1 MAHVPYYGEDLQYT
15 QEKKE
20 MVFNFNQL
28 IDHNAKMH
36 DAFVDLKVEGW
47 KSYSKALNQYTF
59 NFFAEQLKNM
69 DASIETMANDM
80 KSIYKPFRG
89 VCK

>member
-1 MAHVPYYGEDLQYT
+1 MAHVPYYGEDLQDT
-15 QEKKE
+15 QEKKK
-20 MVFNFNQL
+20 MVLNFNQL
-28 IDHNAKMH
+28 LEHNLKMH
-36 DAFVDLKVEGW
+36 DAFVDLKIAGW

-69 DASIETMANDM
+69 DKSVENMAGEM
-80 KSIYKPFRG
+80 KGIYKPFRG